1 MSFKKYHVDLT
12 LEEQDYLK
20 KVISRSGTSS
30 LRSKRAYSLLACD
43 RNGTLNW
50 QDAFIADTY
59 HLSIK
64 SVERLRKRF
73 VLESFEIALNGKK
86 REKFMDKIFT
96 GDIEAKLIALRCTD
110 SPEGYNKWTF
120 RLLADKM
127 VELSYVETISHETV
141 RQILKKTK
149 LNLGE

>member
-1 MSFKKYHVDLT
+1 MPTKKYHVDLT
-12 LEEQDYLK
+12 LEEQTYLK

-30 LRSKRAYSLLACD
+30 ARSKRAYSLLACD
-43 RNGTLNW
+43 RRGDLNW
-50 QDAFIADTY
+50 GDEKTALVY
-59 HLSIK
+59 HLTIVSI
-64 SVERLRKRF
+64 ERLRKRF
-73 VLESFEIALNGKK
+73 VLEGFDIALNGKK
-86 REKFMDKIFT
+86 QEVFKDKEFT

-127 VELSYVETISHETV
+127 LELSYVKTISHETI

-149 LNLGE
+149 SNLGE